1 MDAFSLENKTILVTG
16 ASGGIGSAH
25 LRRLASLKANVIGLV
40 RDASKMA
47 HIDEASYIEIDYNQD
62 TSLENLCSSID
73 QLDGIVH
80 CAGVV
85 QPFPIKFLS
94 EDKLNET
101 MFINFDVPVKLTRLL
116 LKKKKFN
123 ESASHVFISSISADY
138 PHKGGAAYASSKA
151 ALQAFSK
158 VVALETSHLKMRANC
173 ISPAMIKTA
182 MYDVAEKGMS
192 KENMDE
198 HISHYPLG
206 MGYPE
211 DVANTSAFLL
221 SDASRWIT
229 GINITLDGGF
239 LLEGK

>member
-1 MDAFSLENKTILVTG
+1 MDAFSLHNKTILITG

-25 LRRLASLKANVIGLV
+25 VQRLLALGANVIGLV
-40 RDASKMA
+40 REANKIQA
-47 HIDEASYIEIDYNQD
+47 IDGVDYIEVDYTQN
-62 TSLENLCSSID
+62 SSVETMCNSIG

-85 QPFPIKFLS
+85 QPFPIKSLS
-94 EDKLNET
+94 EDKLKET
-101 MFINFDVPVKLTRLL
+101 MFINLEVPVMLSRLL

-123 ESASHVFISSISADY
+123 EGASHVFISSISADH

-182 MYDVAEKGMS
+182 MYDIAEKGMS

-206 MGYPE
+206 MGLPE

-221 SDASRWIT
+221 SNASRWIT